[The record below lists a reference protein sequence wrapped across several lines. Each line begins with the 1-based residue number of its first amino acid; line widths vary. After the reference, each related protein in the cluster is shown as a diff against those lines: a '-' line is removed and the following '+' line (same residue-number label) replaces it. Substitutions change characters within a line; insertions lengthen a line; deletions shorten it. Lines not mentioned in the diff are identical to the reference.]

1 MRAPVTRDKRGGQS
15 HRETICCF
23 SGLVSRGATD
33 PAVRKGPSFQGSSVS
48 SREGQV
54 AFKVAYLPRRGPIWG
69 GSIISTV
76 SRLSSEFDQR
86 RGGICR
92 RRQRDAHT
100 SHAGTRLADKFF
112 QGTGELVRGRRD
124 WSLATL
130 GCHCCYDC
138 SCNSLLLLLRW
149 QRQILTAAGFKVE
162 AAVWHDGVS
171 SRRKMQEQQEHE
183 HKHGWGANWTHDSV
197 GAWGSRGTGDWKA
210 AIERRA
216 ASPSG

>member
-1 MRAPVTRDKRGGQS
+1 MHARHNLHAEMRAPVTRDKRGGQS

-86 RGGICR
+86 RGGIW
-92 RRQRDAHT
+92 
-100 SHAGTRLADKFF
+100 FF
-112 QGTGELVRGRRD
+112 QGTGELVRGKASQPRAQASEGPCRPASGDLASARFYSPNLPARTDRDQDAETGVWRRWD
-124 WSLATL
+124 AIAATTAAATR
-130 GCHCCYDC
+130 YC
-138 SCNSLLLLLRW
+138 SCC
-149 QRQILTAAGFKVE
+149 
-162 AAVWHDGVS
+162 
-171 SRRKMQEQQEHE
+171 
-183 HKHGWGANWTHDSV
+183 V
-197 GAWGSRGTGDWKA
+197 GRGK
-210 AIERRA
+210 
-216 ASPSG
+216 S